1 MSQETA
7 DKPPRPPLKVVDE
20 DGAGMPVASSP
31 PPPAS
36 TTSPPV
42 TTGAAVNDEHERDH
56 DRTWLDR
63 VLELGLL
70 NVYGSNGEMSRRVR
84 ADVAFAALLIVIQA
98 CIDLLAWFLGMK
110 LVFVNGFGPWIGY
123 PLALVFASLFAATI
137 AIFERSVLA
146 ADVALKG
153 VWRNPAIWFRIAFV
167 LLASLVTAVPLELF
181 LFNDEIGGVLGR
193 QRGAQVAHAR
203 DVLRGN
209 VDVLL
214 KASDDKLDKDLA
226 RLEDQFGPLRAYDPP
241 STSSVSPRIATLEA
255 SIAGVTAEMQ
265 REEEG
270 SRSGSS
276 GRGRRFR
283 SLQGQLD
290 TLNQQLALLTTTH
303 NDELADLRKEA
314 RARAEAGET
323 SYRDAVGALRA
334 GHEKERAAL
343 LAQRAAIDEL
353 PVDVL
358 AARARV
364 TIDVP
369 DGFSARVRILH
380 DLADKE
386 PTIGWGIQALR
397 LVMVLF
403 GLLVLIQKATFSTE
417 TKAYF
422 SAMARAA
429 TGDGRLR
436 RLYGGLS
443 RLDGLDERER
453 RAMQNVSR
461 PPDDAG

>member
-7 DKPPRPPLKVVDE
+7 DKSPRPPLKVVD
-20 DGAGMPVASSP
+20 DGPAPTSASRANAPVAS
-31 PPPAS
+31 
-36 TTSPPV
+36 V
-42 TTGAAVNDEHERDH
+42 VVDE
-56 DRTWLDR
+56 DRTWMDR
-63 VLELGLL
+63 VLEVGLL
-70 NVYGSNGEMSRRVR
+70 NVYGSHGEMSRRVR
-84 ADVAFAALLIVIQA
+84 ADVAFAALLIVIQG

-110 LVFVNGFGPWIGY
+110 LVFVNGFGPFIGF
-123 PLALVFASLFAATI
+123 PLAFVFALLFASTI
-137 AIFERSVLA
+137 AIFERSVLV
-146 ADVALKG
+146 ADVNLKG
-153 VWRNPAIWFRIAFV
+153 VWRNSAIWFRIAFV

-181 LFNDEIGGVLGR
+181 LFNDEIAGVLGR
-193 QRGAQVAHAR
+193 QRGAQVTHAR
-203 DVLRGN
+203 DVLREN
-209 VDVLL
+209 VDALM
-214 KASDDKLDKDLA
+214 KQNDEKLDRDLV
-226 RLEDQFGPLRAYDPP
+226 RLEAQFAPLRAYDPP
-241 STSSVSPRIATLEA
+241 TTSSVSPRIDVLER
-255 SIAGVTAEMQ
+255 SITGVTAEMQ

-290 TLNQQLALLTTTH
+290 TLNRQLELLTTTH
-303 NDELADLRKEA
+303 NAELADLRKEA

-323 SYRDAVGALRA
+323 AYRDAVVVVRGA
-334 GHEKERAAL
+334 HEKERGAL
-343 LAQRAAIDEL
+343 LAQRTAIDEL
-353 PVDVL
+353 PIDVL

-380 DLADKE
+380 NLADKE
-386 PTIGWGIQALR
+386 ETVRWGIHALR

-436 RLYGGLS
+436 RLYGGLA
-443 RLDGLDERER
+443 RLDGLSERDR